1 MAKFFSTKI
10 GRVLRIYFLGFT
22 APLSDSEGLSRCCR
36 QVWTSDHN
44 RSSTRWCYPE
54 FVLLVVLYI
63 KDGSYSTGLSAG
75 LSKRGLMGMY
85 YHGNMYM
92 RMGVYFVKSINF
104 EVYKLSLLRGSR
116 STFTM
121 ATPQMNEISR
131 MFEDLRFT
139 EDETLAIDGVGE
151 IEMSADADKWIVGR
165 VFSSTSINC
174 DELLRVFMAIWKVEK
189 MIESKALNDNFFLF
203 KFCKIEDKLEQ
214 MRRCSCH
221 LLEKCPSKR
230 PEDKGRNQYSDWLR
244 VAPIIQRPLTLLHNP
259 GIIYVD
265 DEETPTMKLAGISAT
280 SVKQKK
286 HVVER
291 RETIVIQANHKN
303 RCAKRNL
310 SVLQDSD
317 AQEVSK
323 KYKVGSSNVS
333 SVVGLMIGDT
343 AIEHGDDGPNETTTE
358 AVLQPRRDQ

>member
-151 IEMSADADKWIVGR
+151 IEMSADAD
-165 VFSSTSINC
+165 N
-174 DELLRVFMAIWKVEK
+174 
-189 MIESKALNDNFFLF
+189 
-203 KFCKIEDKLEQ
+203 
-214 MRRCSCH
+214 H